1 MPNYTNIAATAKR
14 LVEDAGRSV
23 TFVKQERTPTNN
35 ARPWRSVETP
45 SNANDEST
53 TGVAESRVT
62 GIAVMVDPSSAR
74 NLGIMID
81 QSDEARRAEK
91 VFIVAATSVNVDL
104 AEYNQVVDGTTV
116 WGIVQVSELKPA
128 DVSLLFYVWVRA

>member
-23 TFVKQERTPTNN
+23 TFVKQERNPTDANK
-35 ARPWRSVETP
+35 PWRSVATP
-45 SNANDEST
+45 SNADSASL
-53 TGVAESRVT
+53 TGVAESRVS

-91 VFIVAATSVNVDL
+91 VFIVASSSVNVDL
-104 AEYNQVVDGTTV
+104 AEYDQVVDGTTV

-128 DVSLLFYVWVRA
+128 NVSLLFYVWVRA